1 MPHIHLLSPRLAN
14 QIAAGEV
21 VERPASVV
29 KELVENALDAGAS
42 RVDVEIE
49 QGGVKLIRV
58 RDDGSGIEEDD
69 LPLALSRH
77 ATSKITSLDDL
88 EAVASLGFRGEA
100 LASISSV
107 SRLTLTSRTEN
118 QEAASRVE
126 VEGRE
131 MDARISP
138 AAHPVGTT
146 VEVRDLFFNTPA
158 RRKFLRTEKT
168 EFNHVDECIRRQALS
183 RFDTGF
189 TLRHNQRVVQSLRP
203 AESPLDRERR
213 IGALCGQQFIDN
225 AVVIDAEATG
235 LRLWGWVALP
245 TFSRSQADLQYF
257 FVNGRVIRD
266 KLVAHAVRQAYRDV
280 LYNNRH
286 PAFVL
291 YLEVDPATVDV
302 NVHPTKHEVRFRDGR
317 LVHDFIFR
325 TLHRALADVRPD
337 DHLRGAV
344 AQSFGREAAAD
355 PATMPTTQAQNP
367 QQGWSYP
374 PRESASH
381 GVPVPSGFGGGRPA
395 MPQQE
400 WRASDQMAFYQSL
413 NAGGGVAEESSP
425 GSSGLAQVQATPPA
439 DSEEEP
445 PLGYAI
451 AQLHGIYILA
461 QGRAGLIVVDMHAA
475 HERITYERM
484 KRALAEQDLKSQ
496 PLLVPLSLAVS
507 QKEAALAETHG
518 EELQQLGLQ
527 IERIGPETL
536 AVRQVPALLRG
547 ADTEQL
553 VRDVLADLIE
563 HGQSDRVEAV
573 THELLGTMACH
584 GSVRANR
591 QLTIPEMNSLLRDM
605 EATERSGQCNH
616 GRPTWTLVTLS
627 ELDKLFLRGR

>member
-1 MPHIHLLSPRLAN
+1 MPHIQLLPPRLAN

-29 KELVENALDAGAS
+29 KELVENALDAGAG

-58 RDDGSGIEEDD
+58 RDNGSGIHESD

-77 ATSKITSLDDL
+77 ATSKILTLDDL
-88 EAVASLGFRGEA
+88 EAVNTLGFRGEA

-107 SRLTLTSRTEN
+107 SRLTLTSRTRE
-118 QEAASRVE
+118 QEAAARVE
-126 VEGRE
+126 VEGRD

-168 EFNHVDECIRRQALS
+168 EFNHLEECIRRQALS
-183 RFDTGF
+183 RFDAGF
-189 TLRHNQRVVQSLRP
+189 SLNHNQRVLQSLRP
-203 AESPLDRERR
+203 AESETDKERR
-213 IGALCGQQFIDN
+213 VGVLCGQKFIDN

-337 DHLRGAV
+337 DHFRGAL
-344 AQSFGREAAAD
+344 AQPSGPGPESTGSVLPEAQLQ
-355 PATMPTTQAQNP
+355 MQNP
-367 QQGWSYP
+367 TAVAG
-374 PRESASH
+374 A
-381 GVPVPSGFGGGRPA
+381 GASGFSAPDNSPP
-395 MPQQE
+395 PQA
-400 WRASDQMAFYQSL
+400 WKASDQLGFYQSL
-413 NAGGGVAEESSP
+413 NGGGVGTA
-425 GSSGLAQVQATPPA
+425 ATPEPFPQPSAITLPA
-439 DSEEEP
+439 SSEQEP

-451 AQLHGIYILA
+451 AQLHGIYVLA
-461 QGRAGLIVVDMHAA
+461 QTRAGMIVVDMHAA

-484 KRALAEQDLKSQ
+484 KQALDKQDLKRQ
-496 PLLVPLSLAVS
+496 PLLVPLSLMVS
-507 QKEAALAETHG
+507 EKEAALAESYG
-518 EELQQLGLQ
+518 EELDHLGLQ

-536 AVRQVPALLRG
+536 AVRQIPALLRG

-553 VRDVLADLIE
+553 VRDVLSDLIE
-563 HGQSDRVEAV
+563 HGQSNRVEAV
-573 THELLGTMACH
+573 TFELLGTMACH